1 MSGHNKW
8 SKVKHKKAATDA
20 VKSKTFTKIVRLL
33 NMEAKKAN
41 GDTNSPGLKAAIERA
56 RAENLPRENIE
67 RAIKK
72 GGGEDSVKLEAV
84 TYEAYGPG
92 GCAIII
98 EVLTDNRNKASAE
111 IKHIL
116 SLHELE
122 LAGIG
127 AAAWAFQK
135 NGAAW
140 IPQVKIPLG
149 EEDRSKLDEI
159 VNNLDEN
166 DEVQDVFTNA
176 E

>member
-8 SKVKHKKAATDA
+8 SQIKHKKGAVDA
-20 VKSKTFTKIVRLL
+20 QKSKTFTKIVRLL
-33 NMEAKKAN
+33 NMEAKKADGN
-41 GDTNSPGLKAAIERA
+41 LNSPGLKSAIEKA
-56 RAENLPRENIE
+56 RAENMPRENIE

-72 GGGEDSVKLEAV
+72 ASGDDNAKLETI

-98 EVLTDNRNKASAE
+98 EALTDNKNKASAE

-116 SLHELE
+116 AVHELS

-127 AAAWAFQK
+127 AATWAFEK
-135 NGAAW
+135 NGASW
-140 IPQVKIPLG
+140 IPKTKIPLSPEDGAKLQGIIG
-149 EEDRSKLDEI
+149 ELE
-159 VNNLDEN
+159 EN